1 MFLSR
6 IFIVL
11 LFLIISL
18 HANEKVVLQL
28 KWYHQFQF
36 AGYYAAKEKGFF
48 DEMGLDVEI
57 KERNLQFNNIQQVI
71 DGEAQ
76 YGVADSVLMLYKA
89 KQDPVVLVSPIFQHS
104 PSVLLTL
111 KNEKSETVYDLNL
124 KNVLFY
130 PNDTDGFSLLA
141 LFKQLNIN
149 PNLIRNREKG
159 DYQKLINKRVDAMP
173 AYLSNEPFYLK
184 KEGVEFNIINPA
196 HYGFDLYGDMLF
208 TNNAEATNHPKR
220 VEKFKEAV
228 LKGWEYALENQEEM
242 VQLIHTKYNSTKS
255 IEHLR
260 FEAKVIAQMV
270 SKEST
275 PIGTIDKGRIQYII
289 ELYKKYNILRQDMD
303 AINFIFEDFQSNFS
317 NLELSV
323 QEKNYLHQHPV
334 LRVQNIP
341 NFPPYNYREN
351 GIPKGY
357 IIEILQLMAEEL
369 GVKIEFVPMKSWAQ
383 SLEELSRGEID
394 IIPQIVQN
402 SEREEFLD
410 FTEFSQTKYIPA
422 IAVKEGSPVRRL
434 DDLDGKTLAVINKS
448 FLHTVLKEKYPNIK
462 LHLTNNFKE
471 NFELLNAGKVDA
483 SIDEF
488 SLMHFF
494 INEDWLNNI
503 QVYKLTE
510 LEPSSLKMGVQEG
523 NTLLKSILEKV
534 NAKLPYDTISQLR
547 TKWMNMHQSQV
558 VLNQNQIEFLLEKE
572 TLTACIQ
579 VNYMPFEGVEE
590 NEYEGMLSEYLRI
603 FEKELPVSLKRK
615 VVLNSDD
622 ALENLRTKQCDFV
635 PFSELDDDT
644 KNEFSHSLVYNE
656 QPLVIAA
663 LQNTP
668 FIKNMTQ
675 LNQRKVGVL
684 LDKHHFAMLKKEYPQ
699 IKFIR
704 VKSIEEGLEKIMKKQ
719 LYAMIDLLAPL
730 GYHIQKSQ
738 FNQIKIAGKL
748 DKIKEL
754 SMASLKSEPLLNSIL
769 NSLLQSVSFEEHQK
783 IENSWSYV
791 KYQEEVD
798 YSTVILVA
806 VFFIFIILIVLYKN
820 QSIRKINQKMEEY
833 IKIVDEN
840 VLTSS
845 TDLDGNIIY
854 VSQAFCK
861 VSGYEKEEL
870 LGKKHSII
878 RHPDMPK
885 ELFKELWKTIT
896 SNGTWQGE
904 IKNKRKDGG
913 FYWVDAT
920 ITPTYDYSGQKVGY
934 TAIRHDISNKKL
946 IEEISITD
954 GLTSIFNRRHFN
966 DLFPKYINSA
976 KRQDELLCFLIMD
989 VDHFKQYNDTY
1000 GHQMG
1005 DEVLKSISSVL
1016 KTALKRADDYC
1027 FRLGG
1032 EEFGV
1037 LFKAEN
1043 KENALLYANEI
1054 RELIEAEHIEHTGN
1068 SASKYVTASMGLFCN
1083 RVQDVEDEDEIFKL
1097 TDDLLYK
1104 AKESGRNRVETNA

>member
-1 MFLSR
+1 MRLIH
-6 IFIVL
+6 IFVL
-11 LFLIISL
+11 LLFTLNMY
-18 HANEKVVLQL
+18 ANEKVVLQL

-48 DEMGLDVEI
+48 DEVGLDVEI

-76 YGVADSVLMLYKA
+76 YGVADSVLFLYKA
-89 KQDPVVLVSPIFQHS
+89 KQSPVVLVSPIFQHS
-104 PSVLLTL
+104 PSILMSL
-111 KNEKSETVYDLNL
+111 KKDKSETVYDLNL

-149 PNLIRNREKG
+149 PNLIRHREKG
-159 DYQKLINKRVDAMP
+159 DYQKLIDGKIDAMP
-173 AYLSNEPFYLK
+173 AYLSNEPFLLK
-184 KEGVEFNIINPA
+184 EQGVEFNIINPT

-208 TNNAEATNHPKR
+208 TSYNEAINHPKR

-228 LKGWEYALENQEEM
+228 LKGWEYALDHQEEM
-242 VQLIHTKYNSTKS
+242 VQLIHNKYNSSKS

-270 SKEST
+270 SKESL
-275 PIGTIDKGRIQYII
+275 PIGTLDKGRIEYILG
-289 ELYKKYNILRQDMD
+289 LYKKYDILQQDSE
-303 AINFIFEDFQSNFS
+303 ITNFIFEDFQTGFS
-317 NLELSV
+317 NLQLTAK
-323 QEKNYLHQHPV
+323 EKNYIIEHPV

-341 NFPPYNYREN
+341 NFPPYNYIEN
-351 GIPKGY
+351 GIAKGY

-369 GVKIEFVPMKSWAQ
+369 GVKLEFVPMKSWAQ
-383 SLEELSRGEID
+383 SLEELSRGELD

-402 SEREEFLD
+402 SEREVFLD

-422 IAVKEGSPVRRL
+422 IVVKSGTSLRTL
-434 DDLDGKTLAVINKS
+434 DDLEGKKVAVVNKG
-448 FLHTVLKEKYPNIK
+448 FLHTLLKEQYPNIK
-462 LHLTNNFKE
+462 LHLSNNFKE
-471 NFELLNAGKVDA
+471 NFELLSSGKVDA

-488 SLMHFF
+488 SLTHFF
-494 INEDWLNNI
+494 INEDWLTNI
-503 QVYKLTE
+503 EVYKLSE
-510 LEPSSLKMGVQEG
+510 LQPSSLKMGVQEG
-523 NTLLKSILEKV
+523 NALLKSILEKV
-534 NAKLPYDTISQLR
+534 NAKLSYETISQLR

-558 VLNQNQIEFLLEKE
+558 VLNQNQIEYLLEKAS
-572 TLTACIQ
+572 LTVCVQ
-579 VNYMPFEGVEE
+579 SNYMPFEGVEQS
-590 NEYEGMLSEYLRI
+590 EYQGMLSEYVKM
-603 FEKELPVSLKRK
+603 FEKELPVSITRK
-615 VVLNSDD
+615 VVANADE
-622 ALENLRTKQCDFV
+622 ALQNLRTKQCDFV
-635 PFSELDDDT
+635 PFSEIDDDVES
-644 KNEFSHSLVYNE
+644 EFNHSLIYND

-663 LQNTP
+663 LQSSP
-668 FIKNMTQ
+668 FIKKMAQ
-675 LNQRKVGVL
+675 LNDKKVGIF
-684 LDKHHFAMLKKEYPQ
+684 LDKHHFELLKKEYPK
-699 IKFIR
+699 IKFSR
-704 VKSIEEGLEKIMKKQ
+704 VKSIDEGLEKIMKGQ

-748 DKIKEL
+748 DEVKKL
-754 SMASLKSEPLLNSIL
+754 SMASLKSEPLLNSVI
-769 NSLLQSVSFEEHQK
+769 NSLLQAIPEEKHQK
-783 IENSWSYV
+783 IESNWSFV

-798 YSTVILVA
+798 YSTVILV
-806 VFFIFIILIVLYKN
+806 VIFFIFIILLVLYKN

-845 TDLDGNIIY
+845 TDLRGNIIY

-861 VSGYEKEEL
+861 VSGYEKEDL
-870 LGKKHSII
+870 LGKNHNII

-885 ELFKELWKTIT
+885 ELFVDLWKTIT
-896 SNGTWQGE
+896 SNQTWQGE
-904 IKNKRKDGG
+904 IKNKKSDGG
-913 FYWVDAT
+913 FYWVHAT
-920 ITPTYDYSGQKVGY
+920 ITPTFDYEGKKVGY
-934 TAIRHDISNKKL
+934 TAIRHDISNKKI

-1000 GHQMG
+1000 GHQKG
-1005 DEVLKSISSVL
+1005 DEVLKSISNVL
-1016 KTALKRADDYC
+1016 KKALKRADDYC

-1043 KENALLYANEI
+1043 KKNALLYANEI
-1054 RELIEAEHIEHTGN
+1054 RERIEAEHIEHTGN
-1068 SASKYVTASMGLFCN
+1068 SASKYVTASMGLFCD

-1097 TDDLLYK
+1097 ADDLLYK
-1104 AKESGRNRVETNA
+1104 AKASGRNKVETNA

>member
-1 MFLSR
+1 MRLFV
-6 IFIVL
+6 FL
-11 LFLIISL
+11 LFMTMSL
-18 HANEKVVLQL
+18 LANEKVVLQL
-28 KWYHQFQF
+28 KWFHQFQF

-48 DEMGLDVEI
+48 DEVGLDVEI
-57 KERNLQFNNIQQVI
+57 KERDLKFNNVQEVI
-71 DGEAQ
+71 DGKAQ
-76 YGVADSVLMLYKA
+76 YGIADSVLMLYKA
-89 KQDPVVLVSPIFQHS
+89 KQEPVVLLSPIFQHS
-104 PSVLLTL
+104 PSILLVL
-111 KNEKSETVYDLNL
+111 KDEKKETIYDLNI
-124 KNVLFY
+124 KDVLFY
-130 PNDTDGFSLLA
+130 PNDTDGFTLLA
-141 LFKQLNIN
+141 LFKQLNIT
-149 PNLIRNREKG
+149 PNLIRQREKG
-159 DYQKLINKRVDAMP
+159 DYQKLIDRRVDAMP

-184 KEGVEFNIINPA
+184 EQGVEFNIINPA

-208 TNNAEATNHPKR
+208 TNFDEAINHPKR
-220 VEKFKEAV
+220 VENFKNAV
-228 LKGWEYALENQEEM
+228 LKGWAYALDHQEEM
-242 VQLIHTKYNSTKS
+242 VQLIHTKYNNSKS

-270 SKEST
+270 SKESV
-275 PIGTIDKGRIQYII
+275 PIGTLDRGRIEYILG
-289 ELYKKYNILRQDMD
+289 LYKKYDILQQDTD
-303 AINFIFEDFQSNFS
+303 TSNFIFEDFQTGFS
-317 NLELSV
+317 NLQLTV
-323 QEKNYLHQHPV
+323 KEKNYIIEHPV

-341 NFPPYNYREN
+341 NFPPYNYLEN

-369 GVKIEFVPMKSWAQ
+369 GVKLEFVPMKSWAQ

-394 IIPQIVQN
+394 IIPQIIQN
-402 SEREEFLD
+402 SEREVFLD

-422 IAVKEGSPVRRL
+422 IAVKSGSTVRTL

-448 FLHTVLKEKYPNIK
+448 FLQTVLQEKYPNIK

-471 NFELLNAGKVDA
+471 NFELLNTGKVDA

-494 INEDWLNNI
+494 INEDWLTNI
-503 QVYKLTE
+503 EVYKLSE
-510 LEPSSLKMGVQEG
+510 LQPSSLKMAVKEG

-534 NAKLPYDTISQLR
+534 NAKLPYETISQLR

-558 VLNQNQIEFLLEKE
+558 VLNQNQIEYLLEKAS
-572 TLTACIQ
+572 LTACVQ
-579 VNYMPFEGVEE
+579 SNYMPFESVEQ
-590 NEYEGMLSEYLRI
+590 NEYQGMLSEYLKT
-603 FEKELPVSLKRK
+603 FEKELPVSITRK
-615 VVLNSDD
+615 VVANADE
-622 ALENLRTKQCDFV
+622 ALQNLRTKQCDFV
-635 PFSELDDDT
+635 PFSEIDDDVES
-644 KNEFSHSLVYNE
+644 EFNHSLIYND

-663 LQNTP
+663 LQSSP
-668 FIKNMTQ
+668 FIKKMAQ
-675 LNQRKVGVL
+675 LNDKKVGL
-684 LDKHHFAMLKKEYPQ
+684 FLEKHHFELLKKEYPKV
-699 IKFIR
+699 KFSR
-704 VKSIEEGLEKIMKKQ
+704 VKSIDEGLEKIMKGQ

-748 DKIKEL
+748 DEVKKL
-754 SMASLKSEPLLNSIL
+754 SMASLKSEPLLNSVI
-769 NSLLQSVSFEEHQK
+769 NSLLQAIPEEQHQK
-783 IENSWSYV
+783 IENSWSFV

-798 YSTVILVA
+798 YSTVILVGI
-806 VFFIFIILIVLYKN
+806 FFISVILIVLYKN

-833 IKIVDEN
+833 IHIVDEN

-845 TDLDGNIIY
+845 TDLHGNIIY

-861 VSGYEKEEL
+861 VSGYEKEDL
-870 LGKKHSII
+870 LGKNHNII

-885 ELFKELWKTIT
+885 ELFVDLWETIT
-896 SNGTWQGE
+896 SNQTWQGE
-904 IKNKRKDGG
+904 IKNKKSDGG
-913 FYWVDAT
+913 FYWVHAT
-920 ITPTYDYSGQKVGY
+920 ITPTFDYAGKKVGY
-934 TAIRHDISNKKL
+934 TAIRHDISNKKI

-1005 DEVLKSISSVL
+1005 DEVLKSIANVL
-1016 KTALKRADDYC
+1016 KTTLKRADDYC

-1037 LFKAEN
+1037 LFKAQN

-1054 RELIEAEHIEHTGN
+1054 REAIEALHIEHTGN
-1068 SASKYVTASMGLFCN
+1068 SASAYVTASMGLFCN
-1083 RVQDVEDEDEIFKL
+1083 EVQSMDNEDEIFK
-1097 TDDLLYK
+1097 TADDLLYK
-1104 AKESGRNRVETNA
+1104 AKESGRNKVKMNS